1 MAREKPNSSPSKR
14 IRARDSQ
21 NPLGYFQASNPNSV
35 RAARPPKIKALTC
48 LVQAPS
54 IQPSNFPSPKNDM
67 TRASPNDDTDML
79 NYPEASNPA
88 TTPIAAL
95 QRPTSSTRNRKRAF
109 ADNVEPLTASNASED
124 AKRSTSR
131 SGNATVGGKRRKV
144 SKPGFGIFKDGAP
157 MIHEAVKGSIQG
169 AEAKTTSSST
179 KVEIQQPCTGAKKA
193 KAKAAV
199 SRGCWTRT
207 VGKRVRIKKRELL
220 QVQVKPVIRLLARPR
235 FTRKANGNDPKD
247 HVNAAVVSE
256 TKLFT
261 KMMEPGL
268 PGLKETEG
276 LFETF
281 YFDPD
286 IDTQIAKG
294 LKASGDDIGLNEDSE
309 ESVDDEDDDVR
320 AVKAAKATN
329 KLNNLVIHNG
339 LDRSLPPIHSL
350 PAIFEDMVLTG
361 LDESK
366 SLKVQDFVNHVQGR
380 ALRVGTM
387 CSGTECPILA
397 LGLVNDGEF
406 LSDSLHL
413 NANFLTCVALK
424 RLGKP
429 TIPFTHVLSCEIV
442 PYKQAYIQRN
452 FDPQYLF
459 RDVTELP
466 GQEA

>member
-14 IRARDSQ
+14 IRAHDSK
-21 NPLGYFQASNPNSV
+21 NPLGYFQVSKPNSV
-35 RAARPPKIKALTC
+35 RIARPPGVKTLTRP
-48 LVQAPS
+48 VQAPR
-54 IQPSNFPSPKNDM
+54 IQPSNLPLPKNDM
-67 TRASPNDDTDML
+67 TRFFPNDDTDML
-79 NYPEASNPA
+79 DYPEANNPA
-88 TTPIAAL
+88 TTPIAVL
-95 QRPTSSTRNRKRAF
+95 QRPPNNTRNRKRAF
-109 ADNVEPLTASNASED
+109 ADNVEPATASTSSED
-124 AKRSTSR
+124 VKRSTSR

-144 SKPGFGIFKDGAP
+144 SKPSFGTFKDGAP
-157 MIHEAVKGSIQG
+157 MIHEAAKGSIQG

-179 KVEIQQPCTGAKKA
+179 KVEIQQACTGAQKA
-193 KAKAAV
+193 KVKAAV
-199 SRGCWTRT
+199 SRGRWTRT
-207 VGKRVRIKKRELL
+207 VGKRVRIKKRDLL
-220 QVQVKPVIRLLARPR
+220 QVQVKPVTRLFARPR
-235 FTRKANGNDPKD
+235 FTRKANENDPKD
-247 HVNAAVVSE
+247 HVIAAVVSE
-256 TKLFT
+256 TKIFT
-261 KMMEPGL
+261 KIMEPGL
-268 PGLKETEG
+268 PGLKKAER

-286 IDTQIAKG
+286 IDAQIAKG
-294 LKASGDDIGLNEDSE
+294 LKASGDDISLNEGSE

-320 AVKAAKATN
+320 AVKAAKAAN

-350 PAIFEDMVLTG
+350 PDIFEDMVLTG

>member
-14 IRARDSQ
+14 IRARDSE
-21 NPLGYFQASNPNSV
+21 NPLGYFQVSNPNSV
-35 RAARPPKIKALTC
+35 RAARPPKIKALTRP
-48 LVQAPS
+48 VQAPS
-54 IQPSNFPSPKNDM
+54 IQPSNFLPPKNDM
-67 TRASPNDDTDML
+67 KRTSPNDDTDML

-88 TTPIAAL
+88 ATPITAL
-95 QRPTSSTRNRKRAF
+95 QSPSSNTRNRKRAF
-109 ADNVEPLTASNASED
+109 ADNVEPPTASTASEY

-131 SGNATVGGKRRKV
+131 AGNATIGGKRRKV
-144 SKPGFGIFKDGAP
+144 SNPCFGIFKDGAP
-157 MIHEAVKGSIQG
+157 IIHEAATGSIQG
-169 AEAKTTSSST
+169 TEAKTTSSST
-179 KVEIQQPCTGAKKA
+179 KVEIQKACTGAKKA
-193 KAKAAV
+193 KVKAAV
-199 SRGCWTRT
+199 SGGRWTRT

-220 QVQVKPVIRLLARPR
+220 QVQVKPVTRLLARPL
-235 FTRKANGNDPKD
+235 FTRKANDNDPKD
-247 HVNAAVVSE
+247 HVIAAVVGE
-256 TKLFT
+256 TKLFM
-261 KMMEPGL
+261 KIMEPGL
-268 PGLKETEG
+268 PGLRKTEG
-276 LFETF
+276 LLETF

-294 LKASGDDIGLNEDSE
+294 LKASGDDIGLNENSE
-309 ESVDDEDDDVR
+309 ESVDEEDDDV
-320 AVKAAKATN
+320 KAAKTAN

-350 PAIFEDMVLTG
+350 PDIFEDMVLTG

-366 SLKVQDFVNHVQGR
+366 SLKVQDFVNHIQGR

-406 LSDSLHL
+406 LSDGLYL

>member
-1 MAREKPNSSPSKR
+1 
-14 IRARDSQ
+14 
-21 NPLGYFQASNPNSV
+21 
-35 RAARPPKIKALTC
+35 
-48 LVQAPS
+48 
-54 IQPSNFPSPKNDM
+54 M
-67 TRASPNDDTDML
+67 TWVSPNDDTDML
-79 NYPEASNPA
+79 NYPEGGNPA

-95 QRPTSSTRNRKRAF
+95 QRPSSNTRNGKRAL
-109 ADNVEPLTASNASED
+109 ADNVEPPAV
-124 AKRSTSR
+124 STDSKDVKCSTNR
-131 SGNATVGGKRRKV
+131 SGNTTLDGKRRKV
-144 SKPGFGIFKDGAP
+144 SKTGFGIFKDGAP
-157 MIHEAVKGSIQG
+157 MNHEAAKGSIQG
-169 AEAKTTSSST
+169 AEAKTTSSGT
-179 KVEIQQPCTGAKKA
+179 KIEFQQACTGAKKA
-193 KAKAAV
+193 KVKTAV
-199 SRGCWTRT
+199 SRGRWTRT

-220 QVQVKPVIRLLARPR
+220 QVQVKPVARLLARPR
-235 FTRKANGNDPKD
+235 FTRKAKNNDQKD
-247 HVNAAVVSE
+247 HVIAAVVSE
-256 TKLFT
+256 TNLFT
-261 KMMEPGL
+261 KIMEPGL
-268 PGLKETEG
+268 PGLEKTEG

-294 LKASGDDIGLNEDSE
+294 LKASGDDIGPREGSE
-309 ESVDDEDDDVR
+309 EWVDNEDDDVR
-320 AVKAAKATN
+320 AVQAAKAAKAA
-329 KLNNLVIHNG
+329 KSLNNLVIHNG

-350 PAIFEDMVLTG
+350 PDIFEDMVLTG

-452 FDPQYLF
+452 FNPQYLF
-459 RDVTELP
+459 RDVTELA